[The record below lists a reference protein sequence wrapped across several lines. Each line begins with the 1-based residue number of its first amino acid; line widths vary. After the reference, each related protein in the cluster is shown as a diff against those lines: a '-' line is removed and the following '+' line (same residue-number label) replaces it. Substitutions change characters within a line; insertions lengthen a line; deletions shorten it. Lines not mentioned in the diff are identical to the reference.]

1 MAEES
6 RPIRA
11 HIEYMTNAADR
22 LSYEQAKN
30 EFLKQNEADTAT
42 EKTEAQ
48 TTDNNAAKPAENP
61 AVTPAEKA
69 AEVAAD
75 NAAKP
80 ADKPEQPEPLSDRVV
95 MEHTAGIWQY
105 KPIADTTVE
114 LHEESHAKYLND
126 GAFEIIAARA
136 RGKKHKHDAT
146 NCDDWFETAVT
157 NGCAIAVVADGAGSK
172 KFSRIG
178 ARIVCE
184 TAVEYLRS
192 EVKKAFEGDEQ
203 IKSALSADFNSQEF
217 IAACTKLATA
227 AKDSAKAAYSM
238 VIEEHQRV
246 YNIDEYANSLGRKP
260 EINDF
265 YSTFL
270 AAVIVPLGKECFTVT
285 VQIGDGCIC
294 GIDSAKDA
302 DACLKLLGEPD
313 SGSFSGET
321 EFISEKNVDDRI
333 IAGKTRIS
341 RGTSDTFLLMSDG
354 VADDY
359 YPSAPMMKRL
369 YLDLALNGILP
380 MQGEPQKPVDPAPV
394 RFRSVSERAYSVELQ
409 YAKQL
414 LSADTDIDALWN
426 KRDKLRCHSLEA
438 FGVTLGETPQER
450 LLCWI
455 DNYNERGSFDDR
467 TLAIIRVKNGGA
479 DA

>member
-1 MAEES
+1 MAEQS
-6 RPIRA
+6 KPIRA
-11 HIEYMTNAADR
+11 HIEYMTNAAD
-22 LSYEQAKN
+22 LLGFEQAKKAFCEQPN
-30 EFLKQNEADTAT
+30 EG
-42 EKTEAQ
+42 
-48 TTDNNAAKPAENP
+48 AAEPPAEKPAEVKR
-61 AVTPAEKA
+61 ADEK
-69 AEVAAD
+69 
-75 NAAKP
+75 
-80 ADKPEQPEPLSDRVV
+80 PEPLSDRTV

-105 KPIADTTVE
+105 KPIADTSVE
-114 LHEESHAKYLND
+114 LHAENHAKYADD
-126 GAFEIIAARA
+126 GCFEIIAART

-184 TAVEYLRS
+184 TAAEYLRG
-192 EVKKAFEGDEQ
+192 EIKKAFEADSQ
-203 IKSALSADFNSQEF
+203 LKNSLAADFSSQEF
-217 IAACTKLATA
+217 IAACTRLAA
-227 AKDSAKAAYSM
+227 AVKDSAKAAYSM
-238 VIEEHQRV
+238 VIEEQQRV
-246 YNIDEYANSLGRKP
+246 YNIEEYVNSLGRNP

-294 GIDSAKDA
+294 AIDSAKDA
-302 DACLKLLGEPD
+302 DGCLKLLGEAD

-321 EFISEKNVDDRI
+321 EFISEKNVDDRV

-341 RGTSDTFLLMSDG
+341 RGTSDTFMLMSDG

-380 MQGEPQKPVDPAPV
+380 LRGEPQKPVDPAPV

-414 LSADTDIDALWN
+414 LGDDTDINALWN
-426 KRDKLRCHSLEA
+426 KRNELRCHSLEA
-438 FGVTLGETPQER
+438 FGVTLGSTPQER

-479 DA
+479 DR